1 MSLICDSS
9 DNFLLHQWNVP
20 GAQLEDDLK
29 EKADVTAL
37 WQSVPPTTDV
47 EALAKWFFVKIIDS
61 PADITRRFKVYH
73 SREDSAAE
81 DDDYEV
87 ELRLQGMLASF
98 NFARGG
104 DWSGRNEDRCKA
116 RQFVE
121 LQDVGST
128 NAWKIQSQTI
138 ADLRYYI
145 LRNVPGPHTATIS
158 RDLRQPDRIFV
169 NRRAFVKESFRHLEK
184 RSSSQKPTTRW
195 VFDGGPAFFKR
206 TAEGGVSEA
215 THEQFQIG
223 DFVDVVATLEIVTL
237 PTKAQVH
244 LTLRS
249 VTLLKTNSEG
259 SESNDS
265 AGESVVTGSAGTA
278 LRHGR
283 ARLPNPASA
292 ATAQQTADVSME
304 PQT

>member
-9 DNFLLHQWNVP
+9 GNFLLHQWNTP
-20 GAQLEDDLK
+20 GAQLKDDLK
-29 EKADVTAL
+29 EKSDVTAL

-47 EALAKWFFVKIIDS
+47 EALSKWFFVKMIDT

-87 ELRLQGMLASF
+87 EVRLQGMLASF

-128 NAWKIQSQTI
+128 NAWKIQTQTI

-145 LRNVPGPHTATIS
+145 LRN
-158 RDLRQPDRIFV
+158 
-169 NRRAFVKESFRHLEK
+169 ESVRHVEK
-184 RSSSQKPTTRW
+184 RSGWQKPTTRW
-195 VFDGGPAFFKR
+195 LFDDGPAFFKR
-206 TAEGGVSEA
+206 TADGDLSEA
-215 THEQFQIG
+215 THEEFQIG
-223 DFVDVVATLEIVTL
+223 DFVDVVATFEIVTL

-244 LTLRS
+244 LTLQS
-249 VTLLKTNSEG
+249 VTLLKTKSEG
-259 SESNDS
+259 SEPRDS
-265 AGESVVTGSAGTA
+265 VGESVTTTSTGSA

-283 ARLPNPASA
+283 ARLPNPASST
-292 ATAQQTADVSME
+292 TAQQTADVSME
-304 PQT
+304 SQT